1 MITKVA
7 LEMVEDGGKN
17 VNGLKYI
24 KGVHSWG
31 KEDGERGGEKAL
43 IRQKG

>member
-1 MITKVA
+1 M
-7 LEMVEDGGKN
+7 GGKN

-31 KEDGERGGEKAL
+31 KEDGERGGGNIEKAL
-43 IRQKG
+43 TQQKG